1 MVKSKLA
8 EEMENEFIELLTPE
22 NHGRKTS
29 LSKVMDI
36 QKALTAQ
43 VEAAYD
49 NGDVNEPELQNMLK
63 KSFEEMAEKN
73 NLPVKY
79 KDFDEI
85 IKHIAEYNATDSQ
98 VMKLYVSQMINAI
111 TDQIKMKSVITLGYL
126 HDKALTEMMKRAADP
141 SRESLELCVSA
152 IREIHDWMNKA
163 EDLNQR
169 FFVKGSERQLA
180 NLANNNK
187 GNDKNKLSQAAL
199 NQIVAKINSY
209 SNKEENKNGKKTK

>member
-8 EEMENEFIELLTPE
+8 EEMENEFVELLTPE

-29 LSKVMDI
+29 LSKVIDI

-49 NGDVNEPELQNMLK
+49 NGDVDEPELQNMLK

-169 FFVKGSERQLA
+169 FFVKGSDRQLA
-180 NLANNNK
+180 NIANNKEAN
-187 GNDKNKLSQAAL
+187 KNKLSQAAL

-209 SNKEENKNGKKTK
+209 SNDKEETQNGKKTK